1 MKKAHFKAP
10 NKSVRMVK
18 KPVYSPKIVTKS
30 ISRTR
35 QDIATWQAALRL
47 TQVEENPKWF
57 KLQNLYKEVLLDA
70 LFTSQYNNRR
80 LKTLSR
86 RPVLKK
92 AGGKIDQKQTQVLQT
107 AKWANEINRHI
118 FDTRFFGYSLIE
130 FSFDETGL
138 QVTEIPRA
146 NIDPKNGIVY
156 PDLSKDDK
164 IEYRNTKEYGIWL
177 LEFLNNDDLYGLINK
192 SIPHILFKRFA
203 QSAWSELAEIYGIPP
218 RVLKTDTQDPV
229 ALARGEQMMKDM
241 GAAAWFIIDESEH
254 FEFAKSAPTNG
265 DIYANLINLCNNEIS
280 MLVSGA
286 IIGQDTKHGNRSK
299 EESSIDV
306 LDTLIENDLNTIA
319 GLWNEKVI
327 PALQKIGLIK
337 GDVYFEFEP
346 AENTEKL
353 WEMTTQALPYYEV
366 DTEWIKEKFGIAVI
380 APKNKANENLNADT
394 DFFD

>member
-241 GAAAWFIIDESEH
+241 GAAAWFIIDESEQ

>member
-10 NKSVRMVK
+10 NKSVKMVK